1 VSGLVAASTAGN
13 VALEKQSH
21 PERFCPFPRCLWRT
35 AKLDH
40 TIGLRGPGGL
50 CPGHRPGRT
59 VRLAESSGTEILE
72 PISHM
77 TPAIPNAKTPFTV
90 TELP

>member
-1 VSGLVAASTAGN
+1 MSGLVAASTAGN

-21 PERFCPFPRCLWRT
+21 PERFRPFPPCLWRS

-59 VRLAESSGTEILE
+59 GRLAESSGTEILE